1 MSAHRAWVGLG
12 SNLADPRRQV
22 ETALEAL
29 DRLPLTRRI
38 AASRL
43 YASRP
48 VGPRDQPDFINAV
61 ACLETRLSPL
71 ALLDQLQA
79 LEQRH
84 RRVRARRWGPRT
96 LDLDLLLFD
105 DSRLCL
111 PRLTVPHPEMT
122 RRAFVLVPLLAVA
135 PRTRLPDGRRLAD
148 LDAAHADEATL
159 RVLPS
164 VGNGRQVLPIDTTRP
179 FG

>member
-1 MSAHRAWVGLG
+1 MSLQRAWVGLG
-12 SNLADPRRQV
+12 SNLESPRRQI
-22 ETALEAL
+22 ESAIEAL
-29 DRLPLTRRI
+29 DRLPLTRHV
-38 AASRL
+38 AASPL

-48 VGPRDQPDFINAV
+48 VGPQDQPDFINAV

-96 LDLDLLLFD
+96 LDLDLLLFG
-105 DSRLCL
+105 DSTLCL

-122 RRAFVLVPLLAVA
+122 RRAFVLVPLLAVDA
-135 PRTRLPDGRRLAD
+135 RLRLPDGRRVADLKAALAD
-148 LDAAHADEATL
+148 NLSSE
-159 RVLPS
+159 VLP
-164 VGNGRQVLPIDTTRP
+164 LEEE
-179 FG
+179 